1 MYIGVISM
9 RYAKALLAYADEKGT
24 EDTVYEEAGIL
35 ADSFSR
41 IPELRQALDNPVLPA
56 ETKLKLICEAAGG
69 GQVSEELK
77 RFVELVLEE
86 RREKFLQFMIM
97 SYIDLYRKQKNIS
110 VGKITTVCPV
120 AEEVVSRIRAL
131 VVEKTHGT
139 VEFKTKID
147 PKLEGGFIFEIGTYR
162 LDASVANQIKRVK
175 QQFIAK
181 SKSIS
186 VCIFWFLI

>member
-69 GQVSEELK
+69 GKVSEELK

-97 SYIDLYRKQKNIS
+97 SYIDLYRKHQ
-110 VGKITTVCPV
+110 
-120 AEEVVSRIRAL
+120 RR
-131 VVEKTHGT
+131 
-139 VEFKTKID
+139 
-147 PKLEGGFIFEIGTYR
+147 
-162 LDASVANQIKRVK
+162 
-175 QQFIAK
+175 
-181 SKSIS
+181 
-186 VCIFWFLI
+186 

>member
-69 GQVSEELK
+69 GKVSEELK

-86 RREKFLQFMIM
+86 RREKFLQFMLW
-97 SYIDLYRKQKNIS
+97 SNIS

-120 AEEVVSRIRAL
+120 AEEVVNRIRAL

-181 SKSIS
+181 NRRI
-186 VCIFWFLI
+186 V

>member
-35 ADSFSR
+35 AYSFSR

-110 VGKITTVCPV
+110 VGKITTV
-120 AEEVVSRIRAL
+120 
-131 VVEKTHGT
+131 
-139 VEFKTKID
+139 
-147 PKLEGGFIFEIGTYR
+147 
-162 LDASVANQIKRVK
+162 
-175 QQFIAK
+175 
-181 SKSIS
+181 
-186 VCIFWFLI
+186 

>member
-1 MYIGVISM
+1 MPTKRGQRILFM
-9 RYAKALLAYADEKGT
+9 RKPEYWQI
-24 EDTVYEEAGIL
+24 V
-35 ADSFSR
+35 SR
-41 IPELRQALDNPVLPA
+41 ESPGLRQALDNPVLPA

-69 GQVSEELK
+69 GKVSEELK

-120 AEEVVSRIRAL
+120 AEEVVNRIRAL

-139 VEFKTKID
+139 VEIKTKID
-147 PKLEGGFIFEIGTYR
+147 PKLEGV
-162 LDASVANQIKRVK
+162 LSL
-175 QQFIAK
+175 K
-181 SKSIS
+181 SELTD
-186 VCIFWFLI
+186 WMRA

>member
-69 GQVSEELK
+69 GKVSEELK
-77 RFVELVLEE
+77 HFVELVLEE

-120 AEEVVSRIRAL
+120 AEEVVNRIRAL

-181 SKSIS
+181 NRRI
-186 VCIFWFLI
+186 V

>member
-9 RYAKALLAYADEKGT
+9 RYAKALLAYANESGT
-24 EDTVYEEAGIL
+24 EDVVYKEAKTL
-35 ADSFSR
+35 AGSFSKVSG
-41 IPELRQALDNPVLPA
+41 LRQALDNPVLPA
-56 ETKLKLICEAAGG
+56 ETKLKLVCEAAGG
-69 GQVSEELK
+69 GRVSKELR

-120 AEEVVSRIRAL
+120 AEEVIGRIRAL
-131 VVEKTHGT
+131 VVERTHGT
-139 VEFKTKID
+139 VEFKTRID

-162 LDASVANQIKRVK
+162 LDASVADQIKRVK
-175 QQFIAK
+175 RQFIAK
-181 SKSIS
+181 NRRI
-186 VCIFWFLI
+186 V

>member
-77 RFVELVLEE
+77 RFVVLEE
-86 RREKFLQFMIM
+86 RREKFVQLMIM
-97 SYIDLYRKQKNIS
+97 SYIDLYRIQKNIR
-110 VGKITTVCPV
+110 VGKITTGCPV
-120 AEEVVSRIRAL
+120 AEEVVNRIRAL

-181 SKSIS
+181 NRRI
-186 VCIFWFLI
+186 V

>member
-69 GQVSEELK
+69 GKVSE
-77 RFVELVLEE
+77 
-86 RREKFLQFMIM
+86 FLQFMIM

-181 SKSIS
+181 NRRI
-186 VCIFWFLI
+186 V

>member
-1 MYIGVISM
+1 MYIGVFSI
-9 RYAKALLAYADEKGT
+9 RYAKALWAYADERGV
-24 EDTVYEEAGIL
+24 EDTVYEEAKTL
-35 ADSFSR
+35 ADSFLQV
-41 IPELRQALDNPVLPA
+41 PELRQALENPVLPMK
-56 ETKLKLICEAAGG
+56 TKLQLVCEAAGG
-69 GQVSEELK
+69 GNASKELK

-120 AEEVVSRIRAL
+120 ADKEVDRIRAL

-139 VEFKTKID
+139 VEFKSRID

-181 SKSIS
+181 NRRI
-186 VCIFWFLI
+186 V

>member
-24 EDTVYEEAGIL
+24 EDIVYEEAGIL

-69 GQVSEELK
+69 GKVSEELK

-97 SYIDLYRKQKNIS
+97 SYIDLYRKQKNDCLS
-110 VGKITTVCPV
+110 GSGRGSQPHT
-120 AEEVVSRIRAL
+120 
-131 VVEKTHGT
+131 G
-139 VEFKTKID
+139 
-147 PKLEGGFIFEIGTYR
+147 IGR
-162 LDASVANQIKRVK
+162 RENSWNCRVQNQNR
-175 QQFIAK
+175 
-181 SKSIS
+181 SETGR
-186 VCIFWFLI
+186 WFYL

>member
-24 EDTVYEEAGIL
+24 EDIVYEEAGIL

-69 GQVSEELK
+69 GKVSEELK

-120 AEEVVSRIRAL
+120 AEEVVNRIRAL

-181 SKSIS
+181 NLS
-186 VCIFWFLI
+186 LIHI

>member
-1 MYIGVISM
+1 MPTKRGQRILFM
-9 RYAKALLAYADEKGT
+9 RKPEYWQIVSRESPNFGRHWI
-24 EDTVYEEAGIL
+24 IL
-35 ADSFSR
+35 YC
-41 IPELRQALDNPVLPA
+41 L
-56 ETKLKLICEAAGG
+56 LKLICEAAGG
-69 GQVSEELK
+69 GKVSEELK

-120 AEEVVSRIRAL
+120 AEEVVNRIRAL

-181 SKSIS
+181 NRRI
-186 VCIFWFLI
+186 V